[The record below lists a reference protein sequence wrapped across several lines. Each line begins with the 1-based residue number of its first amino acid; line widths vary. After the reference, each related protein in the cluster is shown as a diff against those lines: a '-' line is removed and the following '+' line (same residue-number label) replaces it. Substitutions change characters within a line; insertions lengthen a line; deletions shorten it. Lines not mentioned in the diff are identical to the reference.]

1 MDILYIN
8 CKHKKEDYY
17 NAFVSLK
24 KLEKNETIDKIT
36 WLKKHSVIYR
46 TKYNNLD
53 TFEFVNLDA
62 VKKDKNFS
70 RVSNNNFDLNK
81 TKIVL
86 NLRNDYD
93 EKIDDIYDYKYF
105 ILLQKNCFE
114 VNNRFIYFD
123 YSESDIFKIAS
134 YINFNYI
141 DISNIFCFNPKITK
155 CVSTLPKKFSLSEEW
170 LPAIYI
176 DKEILEILRSN
187 YDISEILNITNIVID
202 KQKKVDFEKL
212 YYNHKT
218 ENRRLLYLKVC
229 INLWIKKHDN
239 IEKIIQNTDI
249 KNKLNSLPLFTLLL
263 FLLQCL
269 KYNFKD
275 YKRDEIY
282 KLIDISCDYSEGMLQ
297 LAENTLNHSNGG
309 VLSVRLNDNKYKL
322 NIKTDSEYW
331 YLRMSV
337 CDFSTSSIVDNI
349 KAKIGKNNQLEL
361 SNIFFEKNIE
371 SYTEYLNLENN
382 VIHHYGLMKFSQI
395 VQKNFGTF
403 TLFSAKSSQKND
415 STYYYAKHDS
425 ITEKDL
431 SNNQLELNHIP
442 GTDYDI
448 LLPLLPLETEKN
460 YSPSLPVNQILN
472 RRKLDTSKC
481 LYVLDYFDFFK
492 SGEKRVF
499 SLNVFQN
506 EFSKTE
512 YNEQEKKEKIIDNAV
527 KAIHDDL
534 LNKINN
540 ELLTQYEDFIIYFG
554 LEGCKYK
561 RIEAIGKII
570 MGLVIKF
577 NKESFNIHFVL
588 QDLNENN
595 IVFFVRQ
602 FALFYR
608 NNINNYMSKS
618 QIYIQSDDGLK
629 DVLFFSNYLSAIYDH
644 NLLMQLGHGI
654 NSEIID
660 RLYHISYSY
669 FKNNEI
675 NKKTPMNTAI
685 DFESL
690 SKCYY
695 DKNNKP
701 TTKNANPLLYKKL
714 LKIVSTDIHNENLGC
729 KICETHIK
737 ANKVHLSDF
746 FEAQILFGNAYWC
759 SHFVDYIVNELI
771 FDELINKNLPLIL
784 YGYENYSEPMLYL
797 VRDSLNSKGYICD
810 YIIFENSKYI
820 TPNHKSNLKIRYIEH
835 LKGLD
840 KTNLQII
847 SLIGIST
854 TLSTLETMQLELIHQ
869 NTDITKEK
877 FIKNLIIFQLINK
890 TPIKNNVIKFD
901 IENKTVKLES
911 NKNQTLRTILAKY
924 YVGVEANWME
934 PENCSLCFPEKCDK
948 SYLEEQFLINTN
960 ETSTVP
966 MLLIKPKNKI
976 GYSQKKLT
984 DNEENK
990 FTDSFLN
997 NIENKKFLY
1006 YFHIDRGG
1014 NHYQFYIRT
1023 AALLTSELNNY
1034 NIDKNIG
1041 LWFNN
1046 IKEILN
1052 TDMDKKINILVCPAH
1067 FSNET
1072 FVTAVNKYVFNG
1084 NAYLINFNVRKE
1096 FRDTFE
1102 AKYSNYLSVLKL
1114 IINKN
1119 NNTSND
1125 INICFHYVDDQ
1136 IVTGDT
1142 YFRARSLV
1150 SGLMRKIKSN
1160 KIPIIFESIITL
1172 IDRNSNSSRKN
1183 YFNTNQEVKFYSYL
1197 RFYTPSIRSY
1207 GDSCPLCKKVSNSE
1221 KLSQEASLTFTSEY
1235 WNNKSKQHTL
1245 IPLTNAKKYK
1255 MHYNP
1260 IKSDK
1265 EFMRLQSSEYIWKNI
1280 DFINSKKYLADNVIY
1295 KFIDK
1300 DNISDN
1306 EKLEYIISFYK
1317 ICSREHIIFQE
1328 NINDYI
1334 FKILLETFSL
1344 FTDSPTNQKDSI
1356 DLYKYLY
1363 EIIQNKDKNLKG
1375 IIYDLYCIIITRLC
1389 ALGSNWLLNKNRL
1402 INCYE
1407 IGEKWFSVNS
1417 YNQAELSDL
1426 PNNRCDSDLS
1436 IPESTKLNFAE
1447 FLSIQIKK
1455 SLFVTDDSIIKTN
1468 KFNTILEEKLNKYE

>member
-8 CKHKKEDYY
+8 CKHKKKDYY
-17 NAFVSLK
+17 NTFVSLK
-24 KLEKNETIDKIT
+24 KLENKETINEIA
-36 WLKKHSVIYR
+36 WLNKHSVMYR
-46 TKYNNLD
+46 TKFNSLD
-53 TFEFVNLDA
+53 TFEFVNLNA

-70 RVSNNNFDLNK
+70 KVSNNYFDIKK

-86 NLRNDYD
+86 NLSNDYD
-93 EKIDDIYDYKYF
+93 ETIDDIYNYKYF

-114 VNNRFIYFD
+114 ANNRFIYFD
-123 YSESDIFKIAS
+123 YSESEIFKIAS

-141 DISNIFCFNPKITK
+141 DTNNIFGFNQKMTK
-155 CVSTLPKKFSLSEEW
+155 SVSILPKKFSISEEW

-176 DKEILEILRSN
+176 DEEILEILRNN
-187 YDISEILNITNIVID
+187 YNISEILNTTNIITD
-202 KQKKVDFEKL
+202 DQKKVDFEKL
-212 YYNHKT
+212 YNHHKK

-229 INLWIKKHDN
+229 INLWIKKYKN
-239 IEKIIQNTDI
+239 IEKIVKDKIIED
-249 KNKLNSLPLFTLLL
+249 KLNSLPLFALLL

-269 KYNFKD
+269 KYGFKD
-275 YKRDEIY
+275 YNIDEIY

-309 VLSVRLNDNKYKL
+309 VLSVRLNNNKYKL
-322 NIKTDSEYW
+322 NIKTDIKCW

-349 KAKIGKNNQLEL
+349 KKKIGKKHKLALCNV
-361 SNIFFEKNIE
+361 FFEENNDA
-371 SYTEYLNLENN
+371 YTNYLNLENN

-431 SNNQLELNHIP
+431 SNNQLEVNHIP

-481 LYVLDYFDFFK
+481 LYVLDYFDIFK
-492 SGEKRVF
+492 SGENNAF
-499 SLNVFQN
+499 SLDIFQN
-506 EFSKTE
+506 KFSKSK

-527 KAIHDDL
+527 RAIYNNL
-534 LNKINN
+534 LNKIKN
-540 ELLTQYEDFIIYFG
+540 ENLIEYEDFIIYFG
-554 LEGCKYK
+554 LESCKYK
-561 RIEAIGKII
+561 RIEAIAKII

-577 NKESFNIHFVL
+577 NNQSFNIHFIL

-660 RLYHISYSY
+660 RLYHISFSY
-669 FKNNEI
+669 FKKNE
-675 NKKTPMNTAI
+675 NDKKIPMNTAI

-690 SKCYY
+690 PKCYY

-701 TTKNANPLLYKKL
+701 TTKNGNPLLYKKL
-714 LKIVSTDIHNENLGC
+714 IKIVSTDIHNENLGC
-729 KICETHIK
+729 KICNTHIK

-759 SHFVDYIVNELI
+759 SHFVDYIVNELV
-771 FDELINKNLPLIL
+771 FDESINKNLPLIL

-797 VRDSLNSKGYICD
+797 VRDNLNSKGYICD

-820 TPNHKSNLKIRYIEH
+820 TPNHKSDLKIRYIEN
-835 LKGLD
+835 LKSLD
-840 KTNLQII
+840 KSQLQII

-854 TLSTLETMQLELIHQ
+854 TLSTLETMQLELTHQ
-869 NTDITKEK
+869 NTDISKEK

-890 TPIKNNVIKFD
+890 LPIKNNVIKFD
-901 IENKTVKLES
+901 TENKTVEL
-911 NKNQTLRTILAKY
+911 KNNENQQSLMPLLAKY
-924 YVGVEANWME
+924 YVEIEANWME
-934 PENCSLCFPEKCDK
+934 PENCSLCFPEK

-966 MLLIKPKNKI
+966 MLLIKPKDKI
-976 GYSQKKLT
+976 DYSQKKLI
-984 DNEENK
+984 NNKEEI

-997 NIENKKFLY
+997 NIENKQFLY
-1006 YFHIDRGG
+1006 YLHINRGG
-1014 NHYQFYIRT
+1014 NHYQYYIRT

-1034 NIDKNIG
+1034 NIDENIG

-1046 IKEILN
+1046 IKKILN
-1052 TDMDKKINILVCPAH
+1052 TDMNKKINILVCPAH

-1084 NAYLINFNVRKE
+1084 NAYLINFDVRKE

-1119 NNTSND
+1119 TNTNYD
-1125 INICFHYVDDQ
+1125 VNICFHYVDDQ

-1142 YFRARSLV
+1142 YFRAKSLV
-1150 SGLMRKIKSN
+1150 SGLMRKIESK
-1160 KIPIIFESIITL
+1160 KVPIIFESIITL
-1172 IDRNSNSSRKN
+1172 IDRNSNSSRTN
-1183 YFNTNQEVKFYSYL
+1183 YFDTNQKVKFYSYL

-1207 GDSCPLCKKVSNSE
+1207 GDSCPLCKKVSNSK
-1221 KLSQEASLTFTSEY
+1221 KLSHEASLTFTSEY

-1255 MHYNP
+1255 IYYNP
-1260 IKSDK
+1260 IKSDR

-1280 DFINSKKYLADNVIY
+1280 NCINSKEYLADSIIY
-1295 KFIDK
+1295 EFINK
-1300 DNISDN
+1300 NNISDN
-1306 EKLEYIISFYK
+1306 NKLEYIISFYK

-1328 NINDYI
+1328 NINNYI

-1344 FTDSPTNQKDSI
+1344 FTDSPTQQKNSI
-1356 DLYKYLY
+1356 KLYEYLY
-1363 EIIQNKDKNLKG
+1363 RIIHKKDKELKG

-1389 ALGSNWLLNKNRL
+1389 ALGSNWLLNRDRL
-1402 INCYE
+1402 IDCYE
-1407 IGEKWFSVNS
+1407 IGEKYFSTDS
-1417 YNQAELSDL
+1417 YNQVG
-1426 PNNRCDSDLS
+1426 LS
-1436 IPESTKLNFAE
+1436 IISKDHYDSEIIPEFTKLSFAE

-1455 SLFVTDDSIIKTN
+1455 SLFVTDDSIIKSRKYN
-1468 KFNTILEEKLNKYE
+1468 AILEKELKNYE